1 MVKKPVITLLTDFGL
16 KDSYVAEMKAV
27 ILSICPKAS
36 IVDISHD
43 VEPYNIRMAA
53 YLLARSV
60 KFFPKGTVHV
70 AVVDPTVGSSRRPI
84 IVEIKNAF
92 LVGPD
97 NGVLMFAAEKLGV
110 KDVYKI
116 ENKDFMLPNISKTFH
131 GRDIFAPAAAYLA
144 LGISP
149 KKFGEKISDYV
160 KPPFVKPK
168 ISGRKI
174 EGEVLHIDNFGNIV
188 TNISEDLVKNFGL
201 NYGAE
206 FDVSFNGKTRLKVNF
221 LEAYF
226 KVKVGDFLATT
237 NSGGFLEFSA
247 NMANAAKILKVKPGM
262 KVNVFF

>member
-84 IVEIKNAF
+84 IVEAKNAF

-97 NGVLMFAAEKLGV
+97 NGVLMFAAEKLGL
-110 KDVYKI
+110 KSVYKI

-131 GRDIFAPAAAYLA
+131 GRDIFSPIAAYLS
-144 LGISP
+144 LGMSP
-149 KKFGEKISDYV
+149 SSLGEKIQDFIVLKLFKVNIADDEVRGSIVHIDSFGNIITCIEKEHLDNIGIGYGDTLDVVLGDNTMRIKLLPAYGYV
-160 KPPFVKPK
+160 KPGEFLAV
-168 ISGRKI
+168 INS
-174 EGEVLHIDNFGNIV
+174 EGFFEIAANMSN
-188 TNISEDLVKNFGL
+188 
-201 NYGAE
+201 AA
-206 FDVSFNGKTRLKVNF
+206 LK
-221 LEAYF
+221 LG
-226 KVKVGDFLATT
+226 VKVGDPVIIR
-237 NSGGFLEFSA
+237 
-247 NMANAAKILKVKPGM
+247 KR
-262 KVNVFF
+262 